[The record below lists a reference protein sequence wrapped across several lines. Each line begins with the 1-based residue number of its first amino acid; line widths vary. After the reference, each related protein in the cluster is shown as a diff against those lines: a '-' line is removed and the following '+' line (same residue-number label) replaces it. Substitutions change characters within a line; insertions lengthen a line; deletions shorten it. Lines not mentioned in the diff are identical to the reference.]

1 MKDVTNRKLFQK
13 RNARNKLRQMGGI
26 MSSSPELMS
35 TVQKFSVGSGPMG
48 VQAPK
53 TLADLFSGPKVD
65 RPEIKNPFSLPDFSS
80 DPYMQN
86 PGRTIENYLFP
97 ETRVRDIAAAE
108 NVGATGQTRSPVR
121 RPSEFIEYENENEL
135 LAGVM
140 PPEQTPAARE
150 ATAEANENEILMP
163 PSIPENDDADDP
175 TLPVTSNNQETK
187 KPDPSTVMPDPN
199 IDRYGVEEQVKQGDA
214 LRKQMADFFRN
225 PKASEKDKNDAG
237 LELAGYK
244 HPDEEL
250 SVEKR
255 AKANADMFRR
265 IMGRDP
271 EEDKKIDGYN
281 LAMLGFLIASGDSP
295 NALQNIARGAAAG
308 VKNFQDTA
316 KARQAREEKLKMA
329 GIEKAFRDDE
339 TAKRVEVEERRIRQG
354 YQFQTFTAAIESSD
368 RKVELATRLG
378 FEKVKLEAQLT
389 QQLEL
394 AQDQN
399 ISAEKRAELQ
409 ANATMTSGLIKS
421 LGSIATVALGQSDG
435 TPEGLMK
442 SVNDVLNDPA
452 KMEQVKEIEAL
463 TNQSNLLGEK
473 SPTRERA
480 DMRTTAGVAEN
491 VTRDAEDMLAETGV
505 STPTVRDRDAIERL
519 LRYYRST
526 ETPLPPTTMQR
537 SDGTVVRLVGMD
549 DDNKPIY
556 TDEPVRQ

>member
-108 NVGATGQTRSPVR
+108 NVGATGQTRIPVR